1 MAAAIVDYFGYC
13 SCGGSC
19 IAGSGNCTAYIFT
32 VLMIMKKNYILGI
45 SAFYHDSAA
54 AVICNGEIIA
64 AAQEERFT
72 RKKADASFPVNA
84 INFCLEYADIKI
96 SDVDEVVF
104 YDKPILKFDRIL
116 ASYLHTAPFGIR
128 SFLKA
133 VPVWL
138 REKLWIEDQI
148 KKDLKYDKDI
158 LFTQHHQSHAASAFF
173 PSPFDE
179 AAVLTIDGSG
189 EWTTTAI
196 SYGNANRIDILETM
210 EFPHSL
216 GLLYSAF
223 TYYCGFKVNSGEYKL
238 MGLAPY
244 GNPIYKKKIYDNLV
258 KVNSDGSFSLN
269 MKFFDYISG
278 LKMINKRFCGLF
290 GMPPRNPEVPLTQF
304 YMDIA
309 ASIQEVTNEII
320 MAIAK
325 HAKELTG
332 SKNVCLAGGV
342 ALNCSANYVLGKSG
356 LFENI
361 FVQPAAGDAGGAV
374 GAALYVYYA
383 LQNNKREIKNGG
395 EKMQPPGL
403 GPSFGNEE
411 IEKLLQHHNLVYKKM
426 SDDDMCRYC
435 ADALAQ
441 QKIIGWF
448 QGRMEFG
455 PRALG
460 FRSIIADPRS
470 ADMQKKMNLK
480 IKFRESFR
488 PFAPAVMEEFADEYF
503 DIPQALKLLTPYML
517 TTVPVS
523 EKHLKD
529 TDSANFVQD
538 KISLLGK
545 DRSTINAV
553 THLDGS
559 ARVQT
564 VRKEDNPLFYK
575 LLSAFYEQTKM
586 PMVVNTSFNVR
597 GEPIV
602 CTPEDALYCFFAS
615 NIDILVLECFLL
627 EKELQPVKMDLTEWK
642 KKIIQD

>member
-1 MAAAIVDYFGYC
+1 M
-13 SCGGSC
+13 
-19 IAGSGNCTAYIFT
+19 
-32 VLMIMKKNYILGI
+32 YILGI

-54 AVICNGEIIA
+54 AVICNGQIIA

-72 RKKADASFPVNA
+72 RKKADASFPINA
-84 INFCLEYADIKI
+84 INFCLDYANIKI
-96 SDVDEVVF
+96 SDIDEVVF

-116 ASYLHTAPFGIR
+116 ASYLHTAPLGIR
-128 SFLKA
+128 SFFKA
-133 VPVWL
+133 IPLWL
-138 REKLWIEDQI
+138 REKLWVEDQI

-158 LFTQHHQSHAASAFF
+158 LFTQHHQSHAASAFY

-179 AAVLTIDGSG
+179 AAVLTVDGAG

-196 SYGNANRIDILETM
+196 SYGNENKLDILETL

-223 TYYCGFKVNSGEYKL
+223 TYYCGFKINSGEYKL

-244 GNPIYKKKIYDNLV
+244 GKPIYRKKILDNLV
-258 KVNSDGSFSLN
+258 SINSDGSISLN
-269 MKFFDYISG
+269 LKFFDYIGG
-278 LKMINKRFCGLF
+278 LKMINGRFCKLF
-290 GMPPRNPEVPLTQF
+290 GMPPRRPEEPLTQF

-309 ASIQEVTNEII
+309 ASIQEITNEII
-320 MAIAK
+320 VAMAK

-332 SKNVCLAGGV
+332 SKNLCLAGGV
-342 ALNCSANYVLGKSG
+342 ALNCTANYVLAKENI
-356 LFENI
+356 FENI
-361 FVQPAAGDAGGAV
+361 FVQPAAGDAGGAL

-383 LQNNKREIKNGG
+383 LLDNVRNVQKNGDIP
-395 EKMQPPGL
+395 QPIGL
-403 GPSFGNEE
+403 GPSFTNEE
-411 IEKLLQHHNLVYKKM
+411 IETLLQNHGLIYKKM
-426 SDDDMCRYC
+426 SDEDLYKYC
-435 ADALAQ
+435 ANALNEQ
-441 QKIIGWF
+441 QIIGWF

-460 FRSIIADPRS
+460 YRSIIADPRS

-503 DIPQALKLLTPYML
+503 ENPASSQLLAYYML
-517 TTVPVS
+517 TTASVAQ
-523 EKHLKD
+523 KHLKNVE
-529 TDSANFVQD
+529 TFNTVEN
-538 KISLLGK
+538 KISLLGMN
-545 DRSTINAV
+545 RSTINAV

-559 ARVQT
+559 ARVQV
-564 VRKEDNPLFYK
+564 VREKDNSKFYK
-575 LLSAFYEQTKM
+575 LLQEFHAETGM

-615 NIDILVLECFLL
+615 NIDLLVLENFVL
-627 EKELQPVKMDLTEWK
+627 EKKSQPIKMDLTEWK
-642 KKIIQD
+642 KNIIQD

>member
-1 MAAAIVDYFGYC
+1 
-13 SCGGSC
+13 
-19 IAGSGNCTAYIFT
+19 
-32 VLMIMKKNYILGI
+32 MKKIYILGI

-72 RKKADASFPVNA
+72 RKKADASFPINA
-84 INFCLEYADIKI
+84 INFCLSYANIEI
-96 SDVDEVVF
+96 NEIDEVVF

-116 ASYLHTAPFGIR
+116 ASYLHTAPLGIR
-128 SFLKA
+128 SFFKA
-133 VPVWL
+133 IPLWL
-138 REKLWIEDQI
+138 REKLWVEDQI

-158 LFTQHHQSHAASAFF
+158 LFTQHHQSHAASAFY
-173 PSPFDE
+173 PSPFNE
-179 AAVLTIDGSG
+179 AAVLTVDGAG

-196 SYGNANRIDILETM
+196 SYGNENKLDILETL

-223 TYYCGFKVNSGEYKL
+223 TYYCGFKINSGEYKL

-244 GNPIYKKKIYDNLV
+244 GNSIYKKKILDNLV
-258 KVNSDGSFSLN
+258 SINSDGSISLN
-269 MKFFDYISG
+269 LKFFDYIGG
-278 LKMINKRFCGLF
+278 LKMINGKFCKLF
-290 GMPPRNPEVPLTQF
+290 GMPPRRPEEQLTQF

-309 ASIQEVTNEII
+309 ASIQEITNEII
-320 MAIAK
+320 VAMAK

-332 SKNVCLAGGV
+332 SKNLCLAGGV
-342 ALNCSANYVLGKSG
+342 ALNCTANYVLAKENI
-356 LFENI
+356 FENI
-361 FVQPAAGDAGGAV
+361 FVQPAAGDAGGAL

-383 LQNNKREIKNGG
+383 LLDNVRNVQRNGDIP
-395 EKMQPPGL
+395 QPIGL
-403 GPSFGNEE
+403 GPSFTNEE
-411 IEKLLQHHNLVYKKM
+411 IETLLQNHGLIYKKM
-426 SDDDMCRYC
+426 SDEDLYKYC
-435 ADALAQ
+435 ANALNEQ
-441 QKIIGWF
+441 QIIGWF

-460 FRSIIADPRS
+460 YRSIIADPRS

-503 DIPQALKLLTPYML
+503 ENPASSQLLAYYML
-517 TTVPVS
+517 TTASVAQ
-523 EKHLKD
+523 KHLKNVE
-529 TDSANFVQD
+529 TFNTVEN
-538 KISLLGK
+538 KISLLGMN
-545 DRSTINAV
+545 RSTINAV

-559 ARVQT
+559 ARVQV
-564 VRKEDNPLFYK
+564 VREKDNSKFYK
-575 LLSAFYEQTKM
+575 LLQEFHAETGM

-615 NIDILVLECFLL
+615 NIDLLVLENFVL
-627 EKELQPVKMDLTEWK
+627 EKKSQPIKMDLTEWK
-642 KKIIQD
+642 KNIIQD

>member
-1 MAAAIVDYFGYC
+1 
-13 SCGGSC
+13 
-19 IAGSGNCTAYIFT
+19 
-32 VLMIMKKNYILGI
+32 MKKIYILGI

-72 RKKADASFPVNA
+72 RKKADASFPINA
-84 INFCLEYADIKI
+84 INFCLDYANIKI
-96 SDVDEVVF
+96 SDIDEVVF

-116 ASYLHTAPFGIR
+116 ASYLHTAPLGIR
-128 SFLKA
+128 SFFKA
-133 VPVWL
+133 IPLWL
-138 REKLWIEDQI
+138 REKLWVEDQI

-158 LFTQHHQSHAASAFF
+158 LFTQHHQSHAASAFY

-179 AAVLTIDGSG
+179 AAVLTVDGAG

-196 SYGNANRIDILETM
+196 SYGNENKLDILETL

-223 TYYCGFKVNSGEYKL
+223 TYYCGFKINSGEYKL

-244 GNPIYKKKIYDNLV
+244 GKPIYKKKILDNLV
-258 KVNSDGSFSLN
+258 SINSDGSISLN
-269 MKFFDYISG
+269 LKFFDYIGG
-278 LKMINKRFCGLF
+278 LKMINGRFCKLF
-290 GMPPRNPEVPLTQF
+290 GMPPRRPEEQLTQF

-309 ASIQEVTNEII
+309 ASIQEITNEII
-320 MAIAK
+320 VAMAK

-332 SKNVCLAGGV
+332 SKNLCLAGGV
-342 ALNCSANYVLGKSG
+342 ALNCTANYVLAKENI
-356 LFENI
+356 FENI
-361 FVQPAAGDAGGAV
+361 FVQPAAGDAGGAL

-383 LQNNKREIKNGG
+383 LLDNVRNVQRNGDIP
-395 EKMQPPGL
+395 QPIGL
-403 GPSFGNEE
+403 GPSFTNEE
-411 IEKLLQHHNLVYKKM
+411 IETLLQNHGLIYKKM
-426 SDDDMCRYC
+426 SDEDLYKYC
-435 ADALAQ
+435 ANALNEQ
-441 QKIIGWF
+441 QIIGWF

-460 FRSIIADPRS
+460 YRSIIADPRS

-503 DIPQALKLLTPYML
+503 ENPASSQLLAYYML
-517 TTVPVS
+517 TTASVAQ
-523 EKHLKD
+523 KHLKNVE
-529 TDSANFVQD
+529 TFNTVEN
-538 KISLLGK
+538 KISLLGMN
-545 DRSTINAV
+545 RSTINAV

-559 ARVQT
+559 ARVQV
-564 VRKEDNPLFYK
+564 VREKDNSKFYK
-575 LLSAFYEQTKM
+575 LLQEFHAETGM

-602 CTPEDALYCFFAS
+602 CTPKDALYCFFAS
-615 NIDILVLECFLL
+615 NIDLLVLENFVL
-627 EKELQPVKMDLTEWK
+627 EKKSQPIKMDLTEWK
-642 KKIIQD
+642 KNIIQD

>member
-1 MAAAIVDYFGYC
+1 
-13 SCGGSC
+13 
-19 IAGSGNCTAYIFT
+19 
-32 VLMIMKKNYILGI
+32 MKKIYILGI

-54 AVICNGEIIA
+54 AVICNGQIIA

-72 RKKADASFPVNA
+72 RKKADASFPINA
-84 INFCLEYADIKI
+84 INFCLSYANIEI
-96 SDVDEVVF
+96 NEIDEVVF

-116 ASYLHTAPFGIR
+116 ASYLHTAPLGIR
-128 SFLKA
+128 SFFKA
-133 VPVWL
+133 IPLWL
-138 REKLWIEDQI
+138 REKLWVEDQI

-158 LFTQHHQSHAASAFF
+158 LFTQHHQSHAASAFY

-179 AAVLTIDGSG
+179 AAVLTVDGAG

-196 SYGNANRIDILETM
+196 SYGNENKLDILETL

-223 TYYCGFKVNSGEYKL
+223 TYYCGFKINSGEYKL

-244 GNPIYKKKIYDNLV
+244 GKPIYRKKILDNLV
-258 KVNSDGSFSLN
+258 SINSDGSISLN
-269 MKFFDYISG
+269 LKFFDYIGG
-278 LKMINKRFCGLF
+278 LKMINGRFCKLF
-290 GMPPRNPEVPLTQF
+290 GMPPRRPEEPLTQF

-309 ASIQEVTNEII
+309 ASIQEITNEII
-320 MAIAK
+320 VAMAK

-332 SKNVCLAGGV
+332 SKNLCLAGGV
-342 ALNCSANYVLGKSG
+342 ALNCTANYVLAKENI
-356 LFENI
+356 FENI
-361 FVQPAAGDAGGAV
+361 FVQPAAGDAGGAL

-383 LQNNKREIKNGG
+383 LLDNVRNVQRNGDIP
-395 EKMQPPGL
+395 QPIGL
-403 GPSFGNEE
+403 GPSFTNEE
-411 IEKLLQHHNLVYKKM
+411 IETLLQNHGLTYKKM
-426 SDDDMCRYC
+426 SDEDLYKYC
-435 ADALAQ
+435 ANALNEQ
-441 QKIIGWF
+441 QIIGWF

-460 FRSIIADPRS
+460 YRSIIADPRS

-503 DIPQALKLLTPYML
+503 ENPASSQLLAYYML
-517 TTVPVS
+517 TTASVAQ
-523 EKHLKD
+523 KHLKNVE
-529 TDSANFVQD
+529 TFNTVEN
-538 KISLLGK
+538 KISLLGMN
-545 DRSTINAV
+545 RSTINAV

-559 ARVQT
+559 ARVQV
-564 VRKEDNPLFYK
+564 VREKDNSKFYK
-575 LLSAFYEQTKM
+575 LLQEFHAETGM

-615 NIDILVLECFLL
+615 NIDLLVLENFVL
-627 EKELQPVKMDLTEWK
+627 EKKSQPIKMDLTEWK
-642 KKIIQD
+642 KNIIQD

>member
-1 MAAAIVDYFGYC
+1 
-13 SCGGSC
+13 
-19 IAGSGNCTAYIFT
+19 
-32 VLMIMKKNYILGI
+32 MKKIYILGI

-72 RKKADASFPVNA
+72 RKKADASFPINA
-84 INFCLEYADIKI
+84 INFCLSYANIEI
-96 SDVDEVVF
+96 SDIAEVVF

-116 ASYLHTAPFGIR
+116 ASYLHTAPLGIR
-128 SFLKA
+128 SFFKA
-133 VPVWL
+133 IPLWL
-138 REKLWIEDQI
+138 REKLWVEDQI

-158 LFTQHHQSHAASAFF
+158 LFTQHHQSHAASAFY
-173 PSPFDE
+173 PSPFNE
-179 AAVLTIDGSG
+179 AAILTVDGAG

-196 SYGNANRIDILETM
+196 SYGNGNKLDILETL

-223 TYYCGFKVNSGEYKL
+223 TYYCGFKINSGEYKL

-244 GNPIYKKKIYDNLV
+244 GKPIYKKKILDNLV
-258 KVNSDGSFSLN
+258 SINSDGSISLN
-269 MKFFDYISG
+269 LKFFDYIGG
-278 LKMINKRFCGLF
+278 LKMINGKFCKLF
-290 GMPPRNPEVPLTQF
+290 GMPPRRPEEQLTQF

-309 ASIQEVTNEII
+309 ASIQEITNEII
-320 MAIAK
+320 VAMAK

-332 SKNVCLAGGV
+332 SKNLCLAGGV
-342 ALNCSANYVLGKSG
+342 ALNCTANYVLAKENI
-356 LFENI
+356 FENI
-361 FVQPAAGDAGGAV
+361 FVQPAAGDAGGAL
-374 GAALYVYYA
+374 GAAFYVYYA
-383 LQNNKREIKNGG
+383 LLDNVRNVQKNDDIP
-395 EKMQPPGL
+395 QQVGL
-403 GPSFGNEE
+403 GPSFTNEE
-411 IEKLLQHHNLVYKKM
+411 IEKLLQKHELVYKKM
-426 SDDDMCRYC
+426 SDEDLFGYC
-435 ADALAQ
+435 ANALSNQ
-441 QKIIGWF
+441 QIIGWF

-460 FRSIIADPRS
+460 YRSIIADPRN

-503 DIPQALKLLTPYML
+503 ENLPSSKLLAYYML
-517 TTVPVS
+517 TTTSVAQ
-523 EKHLKD
+523 KHLKNVEAFN
-529 TDSANFVQD
+529 TVEN
-538 KISLLGK
+538 KISLLGM

-559 ARVQT
+559 ARVQV
-564 VRKEDNPLFYK
+564 VREKDNPRFYK
-575 LLSAFYEQTKM
+575 LLRDFHAKTGM

-615 NIDILVLECFLL
+615 NIDLLVLENFVL
-627 EKELQPVKMDLTEWK
+627 EKKSQPIKMDLTEWK
-642 KKIIQD
+642 KNIIQD

>member
-1 MAAAIVDYFGYC
+1 
-13 SCGGSC
+13 
-19 IAGSGNCTAYIFT
+19 
-32 VLMIMKKNYILGI
+32 MKKIYILGI

-72 RKKADASFPVNA
+72 RKKADASFPINA
-84 INFCLEYADIKI
+84 INFCLSYANIEI
-96 SDVDEVVF
+96 NEIDEVVF

-116 ASYLHTAPFGIR
+116 ASYLHTAPLGIR
-128 SFLKA
+128 SFFKA
-133 VPVWL
+133 IPLWL
-138 REKLWIEDQI
+138 REKLWVEDQI

-158 LFTQHHQSHAASAFF
+158 LFTQHHQSHAASAFY
-173 PSPFDE
+173 PSPFNE
-179 AAVLTIDGSG
+179 AAILTVDGAG

-196 SYGNANRIDILETM
+196 SYGNGNKLDILETL

-223 TYYCGFKVNSGEYKL
+223 TYYCGFKINSGEYKL

-244 GNPIYKKKIYDNLV
+244 GKPIYKKKILDNLV
-258 KVNSDGSFSLN
+258 SIKSDGSISLN
-269 MKFFDYISG
+269 LKFFDYIGG
-278 LKMINKRFCGLF
+278 LKMINGKFCKLF
-290 GMPPRNPEVPLTQF
+290 GMPPRRPEEQLTQF

-309 ASIQEVTNEII
+309 ASIQEITNEII
-320 MAIAK
+320 VAMAK

-332 SKNVCLAGGV
+332 SKNLCLAGGV
-342 ALNCSANYVLGKSG
+342 ALNCTANYVLAKENI
-356 LFENI
+356 FENI
-361 FVQPAAGDAGGAV
+361 FVQPAAGDAGGAL

-383 LQNNKREIKNGG
+383 LLDNVRNVQRNGDIP
-395 EKMQPPGL
+395 QPIGL
-403 GPSFGNEE
+403 GPSFTNEE
-411 IEKLLQHHNLVYKKM
+411 IETLLQNHGLIYKKM
-426 SDDDMCRYC
+426 SDEDLYKYC
-435 ADALAQ
+435 ANALNEQ
-441 QKIIGWF
+441 QIIGWF

-460 FRSIIADPRS
+460 YRSIIADPRS

-503 DIPQALKLLTPYML
+503 ENPASSQLLAYYML
-517 TTVPVS
+517 TTASVAQ
-523 EKHLKD
+523 KHLKNVE
-529 TDSANFVQD
+529 TFNTVEN
-538 KISLLGK
+538 KISLLGMN
-545 DRSTINAV
+545 RSTINAV

-559 ARVQT
+559 ARVQV
-564 VRKEDNPLFYK
+564 VREKDNSKFYK
-575 LLSAFYEQTKM
+575 LLQEFHAETGM

-615 NIDILVLECFLL
+615 NIDLLVLENFVL
-627 EKELQPVKMDLTEWK
+627 EKKSQPIKMDLTEWK
-642 KKIIQD
+642 KNIIQD

>member
-1 MAAAIVDYFGYC
+1 
-13 SCGGSC
+13 
-19 IAGSGNCTAYIFT
+19 
-32 VLMIMKKNYILGI
+32 MKKIYILGI

-72 RKKADASFPVNA
+72 RKKADASFPINA
-84 INFCLEYADIKI
+84 INFCLDYANIKI
-96 SDVDEVVF
+96 SDIDEVVF

-116 ASYLHTAPFGIR
+116 ASYLHTAPLGIR
-128 SFLKA
+128 SFFKA
-133 VPVWL
+133 IPLWL
-138 REKLWIEDQI
+138 REKLWVEDQI

-158 LFTQHHQSHAASAFF
+158 LFTQHHQSHAASAFY

-179 AAVLTIDGSG
+179 AAVLTVDGAG

-196 SYGNANRIDILETM
+196 SYGNENKLDILETL

-223 TYYCGFKVNSGEYKL
+223 TYYCGFKINSGEYKL

-244 GNPIYKKKIYDNLV
+244 GNPIYRKKILDNLV
-258 KVNSDGSFSLN
+258 SINSDGSISLN
-269 MKFFDYISG
+269 LKFFDYIGG
-278 LKMINKRFCGLF
+278 LKMINGRFCKLF
-290 GMPPRNPEVPLTQF
+290 GMPPRRPEEQLTQF

-309 ASIQEVTNEII
+309 ASIQEITNEII
-320 MAIAK
+320 VAMAK

-332 SKNVCLAGGV
+332 SKNLCLAGGV
-342 ALNCSANYVLGKSG
+342 ALNCTANYVLAKENI
-356 LFENI
+356 FENI
-361 FVQPAAGDAGGAV
+361 FVQPAAGDAGGAL

-383 LQNNKREIKNGG
+383 LLDNVRNVQRNGDIP
-395 EKMQPPGL
+395 QPIGL
-403 GPSFGNEE
+403 GPSFTNEE
-411 IEKLLQHHNLVYKKM
+411 IETLLQNHGLIYKKM
-426 SDDDMCRYC
+426 SDEDLYKYC
-435 ADALAQ
+435 ANALNEQ
-441 QKIIGWF
+441 QIIGWF

-460 FRSIIADPRS
+460 YRSIIADPRS

-503 DIPQALKLLTPYML
+503 ENPASSQLLAYYML
-517 TTVPVS
+517 TTASVAQ
-523 EKHLKD
+523 KHLKNVE
-529 TDSANFVQD
+529 TFNTVEN
-538 KISLLGK
+538 KISLLGMN
-545 DRSTINAV
+545 RSTINAV

-559 ARVQT
+559 ARVQV
-564 VRKEDNPLFYK
+564 VREKDNSKFYK
-575 LLSAFYEQTKM
+575 LLQEFHAETGM

-615 NIDILVLECFLL
+615 NIDLLVLENFVL
-627 EKELQPVKMDLTEWK
+627 EKKSQPIKMDLTEWK
-642 KKIIQD
+642 KNIIQD